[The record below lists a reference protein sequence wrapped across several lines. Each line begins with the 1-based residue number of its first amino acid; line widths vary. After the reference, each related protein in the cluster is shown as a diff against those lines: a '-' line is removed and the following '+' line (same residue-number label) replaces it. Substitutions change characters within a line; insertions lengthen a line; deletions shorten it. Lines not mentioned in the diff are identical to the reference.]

1 MLNTQ
6 CEKVENCCL
15 FRSFVPP
22 KIRGSQPISRP
33 IGSGLENERRPV
45 RQEYLQ
51 MQMCLLYNIEMRSHA
66 LAIAGE

>member
-33 IGSGLENERRPV
+33 IGGGLE
-45 RQEYLQ
+45 
-51 MQMCLLYNIEMRSHA
+51 MRA
-66 LAIAGE
+66 APFGKGRFNCKCVGVGVIARSAWGSL